1 MLQRSGWVSSA
12 RFPSA
17 CRVPRIIEK
26 IQNQYGF
33 NGDFGFPAFFAG
45 GKLAGDEQAAF
56 SPDAEAF
63 AAVG

>member
-1 MLQRSGWVSSA
+1 VRGRR
-12 RFPSA
+12 RFED
-17 CRVPRIIEK
+17 VEQFDIE
-26 IQNQYGF
+26 NQYGF